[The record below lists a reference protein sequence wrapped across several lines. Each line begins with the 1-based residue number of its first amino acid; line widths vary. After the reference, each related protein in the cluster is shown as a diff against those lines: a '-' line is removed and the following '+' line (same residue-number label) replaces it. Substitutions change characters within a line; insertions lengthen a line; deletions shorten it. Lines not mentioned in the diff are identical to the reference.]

1 MNNKIAIMGDS
12 ESIKGFAAVGFDLFE
27 LEQSEDAEK
36 ILRRVAESG
45 EYGIIYITEEFY
57 ATLTKEC
64 RRYSERMTPAIIPL
78 PGIKGNTDLGKTRLK
93 SFVEKAVGSDIMFN
107 E

>member
-1 MNNKIAIMGDS
+1 MNKKIAIMGDS

-27 LEQSEDAEK
+27 LDHGEDAEK
-36 ILRRVAESG
+36 LLRKAAESG
-45 EYGIIYITEEFY
+45 DYGIIYITEEYY
-57 ATLTKEC
+57 AELAKEC
-64 RRYSERMTPAIIPL
+64 RRYSERLTPAVIPL

-93 SFVEKAVGSDIMFN
+93 GFVEKAVGSDIMFN

>member
-1 MNNKIAIMGDS
+1 MNKKIAIMGDS

-27 LEQSEDAEK
+27 LDQSVDPEK
-36 ILRRVAESG
+36 VLRGAAESG
-45 EYGIIYITEEFY
+45 DYGIIYITEEFY
-57 ATLTKEC
+57 SLMMKEC
-64 RRYSERMTPAIIPL
+64 RRYSERLTPAVIPL
-78 PGIKGNTDLGKTRLK
+78 PGIKGNTDLGKARLK

>member
-27 LEQSEDAEK
+27 LTDGEGAEK
-36 ILRRVAESG
+36 ILRSTAESG

-57 ATLTKEC
+57 AELSKEC